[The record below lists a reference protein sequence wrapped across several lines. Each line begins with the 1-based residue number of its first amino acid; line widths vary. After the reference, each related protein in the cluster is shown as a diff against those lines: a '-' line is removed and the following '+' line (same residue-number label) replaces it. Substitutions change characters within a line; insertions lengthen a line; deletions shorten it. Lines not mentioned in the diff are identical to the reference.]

1 MPKILDF
8 WSKKLT
14 VVFVETMLQKRDI
27 LPTSRIFGKNTEG
40 YYTKYYFKNETSN
53 KEYCFIHYIPK
64 ALVSFTFNSQKNTH
78 VIIEHATTRKK
89 FIDILDRL
97 KTEIS

>member
-1 MPKILDF
+1 MHKILDF

-14 VVFVETMLQKRDI
+14 VLFVETMLQKRELI
-27 LPTSRIFGKNTEG
+27 PTSRIFGKNNEG
-40 YYTKYYFKNETSN
+40 YYTKYYFKNETTN

-64 ALVSFTFNSQKNTH
+64 ALVSFTFNSPKNTH

-89 FIDILDRL
+89 FIKILDRL
-97 KTEIS
+97 KTEIA